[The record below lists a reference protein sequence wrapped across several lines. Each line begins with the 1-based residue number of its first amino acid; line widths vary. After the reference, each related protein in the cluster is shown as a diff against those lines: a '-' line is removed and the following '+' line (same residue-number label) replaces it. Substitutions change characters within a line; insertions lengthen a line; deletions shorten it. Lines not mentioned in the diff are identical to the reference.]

1 MKEIIGNCTLY
12 CGDSYEMAQ
21 SIFDAGGADCVL
33 TDPPYGLGE
42 KLTKSGKNS
51 KDPFFRGSKNK
62 NLQKADVK
70 RKFLEWDAKP
80 ADIDFIINSELPA
93 IVFGGNYFTVPP
105 SRCWLIWDKGGSM
118 RGRSFADGEMA
129 WTNLDKNMRIYE
141 YNPIR
146 SIKEYHPT
154 QKPVDLMKWCLSH
167 FDNPTHVFDPFMG
180 SGSTGVACVK
190 MGLSFTGIEKDQEY
204 FDIACKRI
212 EDAYKQGDLFL

>member
-12 CGDSYEMAQ
+12 CGDSYEIAQ
-21 SIFDAGGADCVL
+21 NILDAGGADCVL
-33 TDPPYGLGE
+33 TDPPYGLG
-42 KLTKSGKNS
+42 KKITHGKSM
-51 KDPFFRGSKNK
+51 FLGSKSSHLRDEYAK
-62 NLQKADVK
+62 QKMN
-70 RKFLEWDAKP
+70 EWDAKP
-80 ADIDFIINSELPA
+80 ADIDFILNSGLPA
-93 IVFGGNYFTVPP
+93 IVFGGNYFNVPP
-105 SRCWLIWDKGGSM
+105 SRCWLIWDKGGGM

-146 SIKEYHPT
+146 SIKEFHPT

-180 SGSTGVACVK
+180 SGSTGVACVE

-204 FDIACKRI
+204 FDISCKRI
-212 EDAYKQGDLFL
+212 EEAYKQGDLFL

>member
-12 CGDSYEMAQ
+12 CGDSYEL
-21 SIFDAGGADCVL
+21 SGEILSSLNNFIDCVL
-33 TDPPYGLGE
+33 TDPPYGLGDKFANFPE
-42 KLTKSGKNS
+42 GCFR
-51 KDPFFRGSKNK
+51 KDKKTS
-62 NLQKADVK
+62 L
-70 RKFLEWDAKP
+70 KFLQWDAKA
-80 ADIDFIINSELPA
+80 ADIDFILKSELPA
-93 IVFGGNYFTVPP
+93 IVFGGNYFNVPP

-146 SIKEYHPT
+146 SIKEFHPT

-167 FDNPTHVFDPFMG
+167 FGNPTHVFDPFMG
-180 SGSTGVACVK
+180 SGSTGVACVE

-204 FDIACKRI
+204 FDISCKRI
-212 EDAYKQGDLFL
+212 EDAYRQGDLFL